1 MANNTYDDFR
11 KSAEAAGLGTLPRW
25 SKLDTS
31 SQQHCFRV
39 LRRLAVAR
47 ALDGG
52 DAFSAIEVEAG
63 LGEDA
68 ALRTF
73 LLSTAV
79 RIAAEFG
86 PIPKGRDPIGVAIDG
101 QVPARMLG
109 DLLDSCWV
117 YQDDEIVA
125 WTPLHA
131 VGPGFERDDDE
142 DRVRLTAARRAWDEA
157 SVQEKV
163 DRIGTTIVALMDQYA
178 HGGGRPAGSSRQI
191 FDDQDTRRALA
202 AAAGADRFSLLS
214 DGAFDA
220 IGGDIHAVGGV
231 DVKLDGEEAFVRR
244 SQRDGEDFARW
255 CADLAAWKPDGG
267 EGETAFAWGAGLA
280 MVVSG
285 GSVAGWLRRC
295 AEALLVGQIQAQRE
309 AA

>member
-1 MANNTYDDFR
+1 MASNTYDEFR
-11 KSAEAAGLGTLPRW
+11 STIDSVGLGPLPRW
-25 SKLDTS
+25 SGLDERMRAQS
-31 SQQHCFRV
+31 FRV

-79 RIAAEFG
+79 LIASESGATRA
-86 PIPKGRDPIGVAIDG
+86 KRDAIGVAIEE
-101 QVPARMLG
+101 QVPEPTLSN
-109 DLLDSCWV
+109 LLDACWV
-117 YQDDEIVA
+117 YRDENLVA

-131 VGPGFERDDDE
+131 VGCGFACTDDDDFER
-142 DRVRLTAARRAWDEA
+142 LTRARSAWDTA
-157 SVQEKV
+157 TPAQQV
-163 DRIGTTIVALMDQYA
+163 DLVGQTISALMQQYA
-178 HGGGRPAGSSRQI
+178 RGEGRAVESSRQV
-191 FDDQDTRRALA
+191 FGDQEVMRGLA
-202 AAAGADRFSLLS
+202 AAAAAERMSLLS
-214 DGAFDA
+214 DGAFAA
-220 IGGDIHAVGGV
+220 IGGEVHVVGGIE
-231 DVKLDGEEAFVRR
+231 VKLDDDEAYVQR
-244 SQRDGEDFARW
+244 SAIGQDVFTKW
-255 CADLAAWKPDGG
+255 SADLATWRPDGG

-295 AEALLVGQIQAQRE
+295 AEALLAGRIQSTPK

>member
-11 KSAEAAGLGTLPRW
+11 KTVESDGLGTLPRW
-25 SKLDTS
+25 SKLDST

-52 DAFSAIEVEAG
+52 DSFSAIEVEAG

-73 LLSTAV
+73 LLASAV
-79 RIAAEFG
+79 KIAAESA
-86 PIPKGRDPIGVAIDG
+86 PLAAERDPIGTAIDL
-101 QVPARMLG
+101 QVPARTLD

-117 YQDDEIVA
+117 YQDEEIVA

-131 VGPGFERDDDE
+131 VGAGFDREDDE
-142 DRVRLTAARRAWDEA
+142 DRARLTAARRDWDEA
-157 SVQEKV
+157 SIQDKV
-163 DRIGTTIVALMDQYA
+163 DRIGTTIGALMDQYA

-191 FDDQDTRRALA
+191 FADQDTRRALA
-202 AAAGADRFSLLS
+202 TAANSDRFSLLS
-214 DGAFDA
+214 DGAFEA
-220 IGGDIHAVGGV
+220 VGGDVHTVGGV
-231 DVKLDGEEAFVRR
+231 DVKLDDKEAYVRR
-244 SQRDGEDFARW
+244 TQVDGEDFVAW
-255 CADLAAWKPDGG
+255 NAELAAWRPDGG
-267 EGETAFAWGAGLA
+267 DGETAFAWGAGLA